1 MKVLN
6 IHAKS
11 EEDVLTVVKKVK
23 FKGKLGLA
31 TTIQNVHRLKEIQK
45 VIPNSVICGQVL
57 GCDASL
63 AVRHQN
69 EVDAFLYIG
78 SGKFHP
84 IEIALHT
91 NKKVICANPITN
103 EITEITNEE
112 VELRRKRIKGAY
124 LKFLSAKKV
133 GIIVT
138 TKSGQGILPLALR
151 ARSNDQLKDKEV
163 FIFLCNTLNFNE
175 LENYPDIE
183 CWINTACPRIATE
196 DNDKLSRPMINLE
209 EINKTYPLV
218 PPYVIKDIKK
228 A

>member
-1 MKVLN
+1 MKVVN

-11 EEDVLTVVKKVK
+11 KEDITQIAKKVK
-23 FKGKLGLA
+23 FKGKLGLV
-31 TTIQNVHRLKEIQK
+31 TTIQYVDQLKEVQK
-45 VIPNSVICGQVL
+45 LFPESVICGQVL
-57 GCDASL
+57 GCDASR
-63 AVRHQN
+63 AARHN
-69 EVDAFLYIG
+69 EEVDAFLYIG

-84 IEIALHT
+84 LEVALQT
-91 NKKVICANPITN
+91 KKKVICANPLTN
-103 EITEITNEE
+103 EITEITKEE
-112 VELRRKRIKGAY
+112 VELREKRIKGAY

-151 ARSNDQLKDKEV
+151 FKDSEIMKEKES

-196 DNDKLSRPMINLE
+196 DNDKSTKPIINLE
-209 EINKTYPLV
+209 VLNKSYPLV
-218 PPYVIKDIKK
+218 KPTILNK
-228 A
+228 